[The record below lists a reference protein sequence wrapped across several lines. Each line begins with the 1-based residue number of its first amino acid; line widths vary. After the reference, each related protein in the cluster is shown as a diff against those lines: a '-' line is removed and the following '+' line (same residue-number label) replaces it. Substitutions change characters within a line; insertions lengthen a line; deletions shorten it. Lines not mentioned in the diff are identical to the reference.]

1 MLKKSLTIIALSI
14 VLAVLAPLIAI
25 EKHNTVYAASISDN
39 EAILQP
45 DDLGVEEPSILPTN
59 PFYFLKKWQQDV
71 HLLFTFNKLKKVQNV
86 LDYTLE
92 KSLELQKIALSAP
105 QNASAIIKASNN
117 LSDGLDSLQDYM
129 DNFQSSSGF
138 ASLAAQKFLSVE
150 LSKGVKLKKFFDQ
163 VDKDKISS
171 SAKKNMQKTED
182 RLTKTMVFVPLN
194 FIIIANNQ
202 DLMVSKA
209 RDIISSLDN
218 AEKLEFIIVLDD
230 FSNAYPD
237 NRGAA
242 LLLKN
247 ELIKNLEDNLSK
259 MSSVEFNKFVEL
271 NQGVV
276 TLSAQGADIAD
287 SFSKLPVKSSLNKFV
302 VVLENDLVKNA
313 TLKFNSATSTDVI
326 EVTLKDLMANDFYM
340 ETDIFY
346 KALQNASST
355 SEFLA
360 SLQNVFVKNQEDFLN
375 TLGDL
380 QKNLINKS
388 INLDTWSKNKVNIAM
403 LDGEKY
409 FVQANDLYDKNKN
422 ADAIIA
428 LYKAQNRLKEAVSL
442 VAGLK
447 NSKSESNSL
456 CGNDLLGVEDFC
468 LKIDGSFIVNTECPA
483 LNSCVM
489 VRPEEKVGG
498 ESISP
503 ITNNLNSNNEE
514 VRVEKISQNPE
525 IKNCSEKEVVCPSLT
540 KKCAGGPTLQY
551 GGGCAVNFE
560 KCNISEPACSE
571 NLEDK

>member
-287 SFSKLPVKSSLNKFV
+287 SFSKLPVK
-302 VVLENDLVKNA
+302 
-313 TLKFNSATSTDVI
+313 
-326 EVTLKDLMANDFYM
+326 
-340 ETDIFY
+340 
-346 KALQNASST
+346 
-355 SEFLA
+355 
-360 SLQNVFVKNQEDFLN
+360 
-375 TLGDL
+375 
-380 QKNLINKS
+380 
-388 INLDTWSKNKVNIAM
+388 
-403 LDGEKY
+403 
-409 FVQANDLYDKNKN
+409 
-422 ADAIIA
+422 
-428 LYKAQNRLKEAVSL
+428 
-442 VAGLK
+442 
-447 NSKSESNSL
+447 
-456 CGNDLLGVEDFC
+456 
-468 LKIDGSFIVNTECPA
+468 
-483 LNSCVM
+483 
-489 VRPEEKVGG
+489 
-498 ESISP
+498 
-503 ITNNLNSNNEE
+503 
-514 VRVEKISQNPE
+514 
-525 IKNCSEKEVVCPSLT
+525 
-540 KKCAGGPTLQY
+540 
-551 GGGCAVNFE
+551 
-560 KCNISEPACSE
+560 
-571 NLEDK
+571 